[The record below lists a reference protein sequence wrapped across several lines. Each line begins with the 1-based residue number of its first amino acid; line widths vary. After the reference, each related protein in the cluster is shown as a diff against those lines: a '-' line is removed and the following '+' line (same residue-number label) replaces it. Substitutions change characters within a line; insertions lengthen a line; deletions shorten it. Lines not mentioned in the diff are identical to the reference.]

1 MTPHP
6 ASISNAPLR
15 SRAEGMALRLPP
27 LLAQADLLAKG
38 IVLGDHGRRRPGQ
51 GDQFWQYR
59 PAIAG
64 DAARAIDWRRSARS
78 DQPFVQQKEWQ
89 AAQTLILWADR
100 SASMSYAS
108 QNDLPTKADRAALL
122 ALALSVLL
130 VRGGE
135 RVGLTEGVPAGRGPL
150 QLERLTGYLQQPPET
165 QTDYGTPDVAQ
176 IPRHATTVFLSDFF
190 GDMTAIETALLA
202 VADKGI
208 RGALVQVLDPAEE
221 AFPFHG
227 RTLFESMTRT
237 LSFETRKARDLRDR
251 YRDRLA
257 ARKDML
263 ATLARRMDWQYHC
276 HHTNDPA
283 PAALL
288 WLYHAIEARH

>member
-1 MTPHP
+1 MTPNP
-6 ASISNAPLR
+6 AQQSNAPLR
-15 SRAEGMALRLPP
+15 SRAEDMALRLPP
-27 LLAQADLLAKG
+27 LLAQADMLAKG

-78 DQPFVQQKEWQ
+78 DQTFVQQKEWQ

-100 SASMSYAS
+100 SASMFYAS
-108 QNDLPTKADRAALL
+108 QKDLPSKADRAALL

-135 RVGLTEGVPAGRGPL
+135 RVGLADGVPAGRGPL
-150 QLERLTGYLQQPPET
+150 QLERLAET
-165 QTDYGTPDVAQ
+165 LAQGPDSQAEYATPDVAT
-176 IPRHATTVFLSDFF
+176 IPRHATAVFLSDFF
-190 GDMTAIETALLA
+190 GDMKAIEAAMLA
-202 VADKGI
+202 AADKGI

-227 RTLFESMTRT
+227 RTLFESMSRT
-237 LSFETRKARDLRDR
+237 LSHETRKARDLRDR
-251 YRDRLA
+251 YRDRLS
-257 ARKDML
+257 ARKQAL

-276 HHTNDPA
+276 HHTGDAA

-288 WLYHAIEARH
+288 WLYHAIEARR